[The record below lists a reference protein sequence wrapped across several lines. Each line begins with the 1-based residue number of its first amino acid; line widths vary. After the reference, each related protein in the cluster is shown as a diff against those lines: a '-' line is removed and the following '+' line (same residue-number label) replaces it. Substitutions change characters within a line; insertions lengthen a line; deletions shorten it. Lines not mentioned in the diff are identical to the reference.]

1 MKRNTSFILVAFS
14 ILLAL
19 AGCSNEPNNKEEEAA
34 YAQQLTYS
42 NLTDA
47 TSQNEVK
54 EVLEYAGI
62 STDNIKSFFQG
73 VDLFNSTIGEE
84 YLTKKGFTTI
94 DSLQPDYDLLTM
106 QNKWEAANPEFI
118 GYNCRITSYDL
129 MKDSISIDQPDTQNA
144 EWLVFDEMALRNS
157 PKKLFTEGEHEQFK
171 TFYSY
176 VPTEMTKDIAI
187 HVKNIK
193 EDWKKKEIHFTNDD
207 KTSLISVF
215 FHDEEGYLFIGHIGV
230 LMPTEDGK
238 LLFLEK
244 LGLMEPYQAVKFTT
258 RVELNDY
265 LMNKYDLSFNQ
276 PTAKPIIM
284 ENDELL
290 EGYRESPN
298 NPEFGKGTS
307 EK

>member
-19 AGCSNEPNNKEEEAA
+19 AGCSNKPNNKEEEAA